1 MIQYIII
8 LKTKQLV
15 NCFFRFF
22 QKKLDRLFYAKT
34 HAPLRLVFYS
44 FIDIFLT
51 KYYSEVRKPN
61 ERCDHMKMFKSMCGV
76 LILALLLAG
85 CDQSYIDLFPESP
98 VIKPRESSA
107 ETAPESSTTQLET
120 ETMPDLTIEMYNDLE
135 NTVEII
141 VGVYDT
147 ENLSTSIA
155 EAKFTTGAFVD
166 EDTPIPLQKRQ
177 SYRSTIPGSAI
188 SACSGNAFFLI
199 FIYTTTDGTTQTLD
213 SLYVTKKECLSG
225 EVFRV
230 STWVEEGKMPTIIT
244 QG

>member
-1 MIQYIII
+1 
-8 LKTKQLV
+8 
-15 NCFFRFF
+15 
-22 QKKLDRLFYAKT
+22 
-34 HAPLRLVFYS
+34 
-44 FIDIFLT
+44 
-51 KYYSEVRKPN
+51 
-61 ERCDHMKMFKSMCGV
+61 MKMLKSMCGV

-188 SACSGNAFFLI
+188 SACSGSAFYLI
-199 FIYTTTDGTTQTLD
+199 FIYTTTDGTTQTLG
-213 SLYVTKKECLSG
+213 SLYVTKKECATG

>member
-1 MIQYIII
+1 
-8 LKTKQLV
+8 
-15 NCFFRFF
+15 
-22 QKKLDRLFYAKT
+22 
-34 HAPLRLVFYS
+34 
-44 FIDIFLT
+44 
-51 KYYSEVRKPN
+51 
-61 ERCDHMKMFKSMCGV
+61 MKMLKSMCGV
-76 LILALLLAG
+76 LILTLLLAG

-120 ETMPDLTIEMYNDLE
+120 ETMPDLTIEVKNRLE

-147 ENLSTSIA
+147 EDLSTSIA
-155 EAKFTTGAFVD
+155 EAKFTTGYSID
-166 EDTPIPLQKRQ
+166 EDTPLPLQKYQ

-188 SACSGNAFFLI
+188 SACSGDTFYLKFT
-199 FIYTTTDGTTQTLD
+199 YTKTDDTTQ
-213 SLYVTKKECLSG
+213 SLGSIPVTKQECATG

-230 STWVEEGKMPTIIT
+230 STWAKEEGKAPTIIT

>member
-1 MIQYIII
+1 
-8 LKTKQLV
+8 
-15 NCFFRFF
+15 
-22 QKKLDRLFYAKT
+22 
-34 HAPLRLVFYS
+34 
-44 FIDIFLT
+44 
-51 KYYSEVRKPN
+51 
-61 ERCDHMKMFKSMCGV
+61 MKMLKSMCGV

-120 ETMPDLTIEMYNDLE
+120 ETMPDLTIEVYNDLE

-166 EDTPIPLQKRQ
+166 EDTPIPLQKNQ
-177 SYRSTIPGSAI
+177 SYRCTIPGSAI

-199 FIYTTTDGTTQTLD
+199 FIYTTTDGTTQTLG